1 MARVE
6 APIAAGAAMTKIS
19 ASGDRAAPA
28 LPLRR
33 SRGDRR
39 GTLELRPTADRTCA
53 SAFEKSPAACSAR
66 QSPST
71 PPASESCSLSGVSKH
86 DDGRLDCVA
95 APWRTASAMQ
105 KRRHAS
111 GSSGASTGEGA
122 SDDDSTQGPPS
133 LSSGASWPRRS
144 PTESLDGSSSE
155 SELGD
160 DEVSPGALLVYPIA
174 MLLAARAA
182 FAVGAASLS
191 RAARGARPCS
201 MLGYSVRAEA
211 ELPECLAR
219 TTSAPSS
226 AAAASSVEAEAE
238 DERILRAARSIL
250 NKLTVEKFDAL
261 YEQLATCGIS
271 TEAQLRSVVCEVF
284 EKATAQHHFIPMYA
298 DLCVRLESEERIVI
312 AQEAVSEAVGRSDQ
326 FRRLLLNRCQS
337 AFEELL
343 APERSSAGE
352 GEDDEAR
359 LVRKQRALG
368 SVRLVGQ
375 LLLRGM
381 LSSRLMVHCAQD
393 LLEARSRCAGALEFL
408 AAFLTVVCPAFDT
421 PRFALHAQL
430 QAILHRL
437 EELAGDKA
445 SVSPRERCL
454 LRDLLDLRA
463 AGWAGR
469 HSAAKPSA
477 PMRLEAVRAEAAA
490 EGVVASPQR
499 PRAPLSGASSSMPS
513 SPAWSRSPAAACGR
527 PWQRSS
533 HAHAGATPQ
542 ATPQQQRAKARR
554 APGEGQAVAAAAPQ
568 CPAAGVKQASTPE
581 AAVVSAGRG
590 VEAATSVAPARGPST
605 RRPSV
610 GWSPRR

>member
-1 MARVE
+1 
-6 APIAAGAAMTKIS
+6 
-19 ASGDRAAPA
+19 
-28 LPLRR
+28 
-33 SRGDRR
+33 
-39 GTLELRPTADRTCA
+39 
-53 SAFEKSPAACSAR
+53 
-66 QSPST
+66 
-71 PPASESCSLSGVSKH
+71 
-86 DDGRLDCVA
+86 
-95 APWRTASAMQ
+95 
-105 KRRHAS
+105 
-111 GSSGASTGEGA
+111 
-122 SDDDSTQGPPS
+122 

-144 PTESLDGSSSE
+144 PTASLDGSSSE

-201 MLGYSVRAEA
+201 VLGYSVRAEA

-499 PRAPLSGASSSMPS
+499 PRAPLSGASSSTPS

-590 VEAATSVAPARGPST
+590 VEAATSVAPARGPFDPKAFRRVVSAAMKELAAGASVPAVVRRIREQDVPVT
-605 RRPSV
+605 RQAGEFADILTRASEERRGPVRRTAFAFAAGLAAADGTSAFDRSACLEGLGLFFSEVYPDLCEEVPRLAFVVKAELVPTLRSV
-610 GWSPRR
+610 LPEASLRRVVSDDMFP